1 MFIYHLTNPVVL
13 ILVQNDLFFAQH
25 NLSMRSFILS
35 ISKSVIVNYISPP
48 EVAFLRGIVAQF
60 NPKIRVQF
68 CLVAPWKSKV
78 ENEVVD

>member
-1 MFIYHLTNPVVL
+1 MTNRFVL
-13 ILVQNDLFFAQH
+13 ILVQRDKFFTQH
-25 NLSMRSFILS
+25 NLSMGSFVLS

-48 EVAFLRGIVAQF
+48 EVAFLRGITVQF